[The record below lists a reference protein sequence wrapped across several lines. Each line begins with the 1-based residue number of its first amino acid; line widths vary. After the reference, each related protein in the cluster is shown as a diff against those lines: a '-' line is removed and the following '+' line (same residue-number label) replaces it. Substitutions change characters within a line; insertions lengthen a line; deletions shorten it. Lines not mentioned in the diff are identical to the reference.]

1 MATESSPTEIGP
13 GLDRRRRRRELTIA
27 EAVDL
32 AEEIVE
38 EDGVGALTISELAR
52 RMGMRGPSLYKY
64 FPSLHAVY
72 DALFARGLAAQNAAI
87 EVAMEDAEPGTGR
100 LMALARAVVRWSV
113 EHPGV
118 ASLMYWRPI
127 PGFEP
132 TPETFAVSTQRQ
144 ERVRAEFAIAVQRRQ
159 LGRRAAGDEAVR
171 LFTVVIS
178 GLFTQQ
184 VANQPRVP
192 YEAGVFTALTD
203 QALEMFFDRYRPT
216 RRS

>member
-1 MATESSPTEIGP
+1 MATGPSLAEIGP
-13 GLDRRRRRRELTIA
+13 GRDRRRRRRELTIT
-27 EAVDL
+27 EALDL
-32 AEEIVE
+32 AEEIIE

-87 EVAMEDAEPGTGR
+87 DAAMEDAEPGVAR

-113 EHPGV
+113 EHPGM

-132 TPETFAVSTQRQ
+132 APETFAASTQRH

-184 VANQPRVP
+184 VANQPRVG
-192 YEAGVFTALTD
+192 YEAGMFTALTD

>member
-1 MATESSPTEIGP
+1 MATVSSSSETGQ
-13 GLDRRRRRRELTIA
+13 GWDRRRRRRELTIT
-27 EAVDL
+27 EALDL
-32 AEEIVE
+32 AEEIIE
-38 EDGVGALTISELAR
+38 EHGVGGLTISELAR

-72 DALFARGLAAQNAAI
+72 DALFARGLTAQNAAI
-87 EVAMEDAEPGTGR
+87 EAAIEDAEPGVGR

-113 EHPGV
+113 EHPGM

-132 TPETFAVSTQRQ
+132 TPETFAASTQRQ
-144 ERVRAEFAIAVQRRQ
+144 ARVRAEFAIAVQRRQ

-171 LFTVVIS
+171 LFTVVTS

-184 VANQPRVP
+184 FANQPRVP
-192 YEAGVFTALTD
+192 YEAGMFTALTD

>member
-1 MATESSPTEIGP
+1 M
-13 GLDRRRRRRELTIA
+13 
-27 EAVDL
+27 EALDL
-32 AEEIVE
+32 AEEIIE
-38 EDGVGALTISELAR
+38 EAGVGALTISEVAR

-72 DALFARGLAAQNAAI
+72 DALFARGLAAQDAAI
-87 EVAMEDAEPGTGR
+87 EAAIEDADPGVAR

-113 EHPGV
+113 ENAGV
-118 ASLMYWRPI
+118 ASLIYWRPI
-127 PGFEP
+127 PGFQP
-132 TPETFAVSTQRQ
+132 SPETFAASTRRH
-144 ERVRAEFAIAVQRRQ
+144 ERVRTEFATAVQRRE
-159 LGRRAAGDEAVR
+159 LGRRAAGDEVVR

-184 VANQPRVP
+184 AANQPGVG
-192 YEAGVFTALTD
+192 YEAGMFTALTD